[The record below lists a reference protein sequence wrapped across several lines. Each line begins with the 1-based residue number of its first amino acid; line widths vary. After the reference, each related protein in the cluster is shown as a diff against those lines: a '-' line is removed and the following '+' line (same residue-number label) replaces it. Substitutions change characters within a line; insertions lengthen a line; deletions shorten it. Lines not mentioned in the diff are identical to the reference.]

1 MQDPNLASDLEVDHQ
16 FCSQRCQLQLAFG
29 VWDEAKECQSRNES
43 IEIRLCVLEFA
54 DSLGHGVT
62 DDLLIKCLDRSWNM
76 HSQMEG
82 KEEFYLL
89 LANLSELFWYFGLSL
104 VHYTLIWFK
113 WLMIMS
119 WNQRWLN
126 SIDLSIVLGQTKI
139 ESHICRQFGI
149 CKQFSSNKIQLPGHT
164 LEGILC
170 PRLLGS
176 SCHCGTSCPPGILP
190 KLKQCH
196 ISLSTISFS
205 ICGHLSPPNYFLA
218 TTLTFW
224 PAIFMPQ

>member
-1 MQDPNLASDLEVDHQ
+1 MSIAVGIWGQRRGQRMSIQKRVD
-16 FCSQRCQLQLAFG
+16 
-29 VWDEAKECQSRNES
+29 RNQ
-43 IEIRLCVLEFA
+43 IVCAGICRFTGA
-54 DSLGHGVT
+54 RGHGWFI
-62 DDLLIKCLDRSWNM
+62 DEMSGWNM

-89 LANLSELFWYFGLSL
+89 LANLSELFWYFGLSP

-113 WLMIMS
+113 WLMIKS
-119 WNQRWLN
+119 LNQRWLN
-126 SIDLSIVLGQTKI
+126 SIDISIVLGQTKI

-218 TTLTFW
+218 TTLAFW